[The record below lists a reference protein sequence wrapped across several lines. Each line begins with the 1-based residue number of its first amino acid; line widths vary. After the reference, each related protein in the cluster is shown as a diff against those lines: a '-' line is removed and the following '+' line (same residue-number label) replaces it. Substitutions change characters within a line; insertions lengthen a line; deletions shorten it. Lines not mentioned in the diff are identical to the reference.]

1 MSLPPVLRFGS
12 RARST
17 SLGIALC
24 TMFMVASFSVVS
36 GLSASVD
43 KLEQNFTSDLFLVT
57 MPGPSGP
64 SFFDPSDV
72 LSVAAECAYGTFV
85 EVEVNATPSTA
96 MVFYVDDQRAHTIP
110 GLDQAYEGTVYAA
123 GTAYPE
129 KLRITH
135 AGISEE
141 VTLAERDSVDEFMD
155 EWLLGSHGLLAN
167 LTGEPTKVNFAI
179 AESLTQGQRG
189 DLASMGF
196 SVQAMTGIIDF
207 LGQSMDQI
215 QDDVLLVLVP
225 SSFVVA
231 VLSYGF
237 IGAEVADR
245 RHDIGILKTIGARRS
260 KILRMLLANA
270 LLISLWGGVLGL
282 AFGIVL
288 SYGIS
293 TAASSLFTS
302 VFLMSIEPI
311 VLALAFLST
320 IAAGMVGALLPTLR
334 MTMSS
339 PIRDLREGSS

>member
-1 MSLPPVLRFGS
+1 M
-12 RARST
+12 
-17 SLGIALC
+17 
-24 TMFMVASFSVVS
+24 
-36 GLSASVD
+36 
-43 KLEQNFTSDLFLVT
+43 N
-57 MPGPSGP
+57 
-64 SFFDPSDV
+64 
-72 LSVAAECAYGTFV
+72 
-85 EVEVNATPSTA
+85 
-96 MVFYVDDQRAHTIP
+96 
-110 GLDQAYEGTVYAA
+110 
-123 GTAYPE
+123 AYPE

-155 EWLLGSHGLLAN
+155 EWLLGSPGLLAN
-167 LTGEPTKVNFAI
+167 LTGEPTMVNFAI

-260 KILRMLLANA
+260 RILKMLLANA

-339 PIRDLREGSS
+339 PVRDLREGSS